1 MISIPFKIMLP
12 LSGLKIPAIKLIR
25 LVFPLPV
32 GPNITMTSLF
42 TVRFRGPNTKFPK
55 FFVILTSSNTINPN
69 YQPNFRTR
77 CLLINTNI
85 VKATNAII
93 MTNMIPAT
101 EFLIPPIALSS
112 KI

>member
-1 MISIPFKIMLP
+1 

-42 TVRFRGPNTKFPK
+42 TVRFRGPNTNFPK
-55 FFVILTSSNTINPN
+55 FFLILTSSNTILD
-69 YQPNFRTR
+69 YQPNFRTH
-77 CLLINTNI
+77 CLLININI
-85 VKATNAII
+85 VKATSAII
-93 MTNMIPAT
+93 MTSMIPAT